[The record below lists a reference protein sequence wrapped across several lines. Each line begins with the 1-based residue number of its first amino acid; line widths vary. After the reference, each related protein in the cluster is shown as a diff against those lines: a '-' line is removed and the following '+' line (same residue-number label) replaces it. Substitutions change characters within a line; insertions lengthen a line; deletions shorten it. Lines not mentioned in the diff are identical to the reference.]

1 MIGLTAM
8 QQRACDHIVRQR
20 AMGVE
25 PTTADIA
32 SGVGL
37 KARSSGH
44 RLRELAVE
52 RLGGRKGLDRLVPR
66 APDGARLLL
75 VPVPGLPMPWEQE

>member
-1 MIGLTAM
+1 MISLTAL
-8 QQRACDHIVRQR
+8 QQRACDYIVRQR
-20 AMGVE
+20 ALGVE
-25 PTTADIA
+25 PTNASIA

-37 KARSSGH
+37 KARSGAH

-52 RLGGRKGLDRLVPR
+52 RLGGREMLDALVPL
-66 APDGARLLL
+66 APDGARLML